1 MKKYKLL
8 VNGTIFDGSAHKL
21 TDLEVQKLNK
31 YKTDNSINKWEELY
45 DDLEDLVEDY
55 DRYETNWWNAER
67 IMVTPSLNFVLL
79 DEANN
84 LLWTKKHEEISD
96 IYDLADKY
104 NIEDGFDDIEKSFDA
119 VPYEDQ
125 ENILFVYELLKGD
138 YCSFEIDSEEIP
150 NIEDFAIV
158 SHCLETPDEEF
169 EFLEKVFYK
178 NIELDP
184 NYDDQFEKGKLL
196 VVELFTMD

>member
-1 MKKYKLL
+1 
-8 VNGTIFDGSAHKL
+8 
-21 TDLEVQKLNK
+21 
-31 YKTDNSINKWEELY
+31 LY

-55 DRYETNWWNAER
+55 DRYETNWWCAER
-67 IMVTPSLNFVLL
+67 ILVTPSLNFVLL

-84 LLWTKKHEEISD
+84 LLWTKKHDEASD
-96 IYDLADKY
+96 IYDLADEY

-119 VPYEDQ
+119 VPDEDQ
-125 ENILFVYELLKGD
+125 ENILLVYELLKGD
-138 YCSFEIDSEEIP
+138 FCSFEIDSDEIP

-169 EFLEKVFYK
+169 ELLEKVFYK
-178 NIELDP
+178 NLELDP

-196 VVELFTMD
+196 VVELFTLD

>member
-8 VNGTIFDGSAHKL
+8 VNGTVFDGSAHKL
-21 TDLEVQKLNK
+21 KDIEVQKLNK

-55 DRYETNWWNAER
+55 DRYETNWWCAER
-67 IMVTPSLNFVLL
+67 ILVTPSLNFVLL

-84 LLWTKKHEEISD
+84 LLWTKKHDEASD
-96 IYDLADKY
+96 IYDLADEY

-119 VPYEDQ
+119 VPDEDQ
-125 ENILFVYELLKGD
+125 ENILLVYELLKGD
-138 YCSFEIDSEEIP
+138 FCSFEIDSDEIP

-169 EFLEKVFYK
+169 ELLEKVFYK
-178 NIELDP
+178 NLELDP

-196 VVELFTMD
+196 VVELFTLD